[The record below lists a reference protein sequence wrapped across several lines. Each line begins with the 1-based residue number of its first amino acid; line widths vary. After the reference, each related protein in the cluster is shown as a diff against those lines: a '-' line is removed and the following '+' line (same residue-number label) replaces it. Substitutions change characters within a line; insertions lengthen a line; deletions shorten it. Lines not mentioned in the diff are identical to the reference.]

1 MYDNNI
7 LLCLSNNI
15 HLFISSII
23 QHFLLYLQLILLN
36 TTIYYYII
44 TFKVLIM
51 KKIIIKII

>member
-36 TTIYYYII
+36 TTIYYII
-44 TFKVLIM
+44 TLKVLIM

>member
-36 TTIYYYII
+36 TTIYYII